1 MIDYFVSFFNIF
13 LILAFW
19 GVIIFSIIFIFRYF
33 RDTKQLKIEQNEL
46 LAKIHEE
53 LKQKNSN

>member
-1 MIDYFVSFFNIF
+1 MIDYFVAFFNIF

-19 GVIIFSIIFIFRYF
+19 GVIIFSIISIFRYF
-33 RDTKQLKIEQNEL
+33 RDIKQLKTEQNEL